1 MKMRKM
7 LGTLLAASVVVASCG
22 SDDESSG
29 GADAAEAGA
38 AIEDVELPAEAREAY
53 DNYVETLLAAD
64 GDAMLDYVT
73 DDFTWLSYGT
83 NLMDAEDR
91 ADWVTKYYEGFAIA
105 ATGEEIV
112 VGGDDE
118 YIFASAENV
127 TTPMFADG
135 ISLVKIVLVDD
146 EWLVDAHRFL
156 GEGEGSG

>member
-29 GADAAEAGA
+29 SADAAATV
-38 AIEDVELPAEAREAY
+38 EDVELPAEAQEAY
-53 DNYVETLLAAD
+53 DNYVDTLLAAD
-64 GDAMLDYVT
+64 GDAMLDHVT

-83 NLMDAEDR
+83 NLLDAEAR
-91 ADWVTKYYEGFAIA
+91 ADWVTKYYDGFAIA
-105 ATGEEIV
+105 ETGEQIT
-112 VGGDDE
+112 VGADDE
-118 YIFASAENV
+118 YIFALAERV

-135 ISLVKIVLVDD
+135 ISLVKIVLVDG
-146 EWLVDAHRFL
+146 EWLVEAHRFL